1 MDTSNKAYPPFP
13 ILATKRLTLRR
24 LSMDDAQEVFIL
36 RSDSEINKYLDR
48 QLSTSF
54 QDAINFIS
62 QVNENIDKKNALYW
76 GVTIQDTNKIIGA
89 VGIFNVSIDKENCE
103 IGYELLTNFQ
113 NQGIMKEAIEK
124 VIDYTF
130 NTIKIKHIEAFLHN
144 ENERSVNLLEKLS
157 FKKPNETN
165 ESNAEIISYHLTN
178 SN

>member
-62 QVNENIDKKNALYW
+62 QVNENIDKKKCAILGNNY
-76 GVTIQDTNKIIGA
+76 
-89 VGIFNVSIDKENCE
+89 S
-103 IGYELLTNFQ
+103 GYE
-113 NQGIMKEAIEK
+113 
-124 VIDYTF
+124 
-130 NTIKIKHIEAFLHN
+130 
-144 ENERSVNLLEKLS
+144 
-157 FKKPNETN
+157 
-165 ESNAEIISYHLTN
+165 
-178 SN
+178 